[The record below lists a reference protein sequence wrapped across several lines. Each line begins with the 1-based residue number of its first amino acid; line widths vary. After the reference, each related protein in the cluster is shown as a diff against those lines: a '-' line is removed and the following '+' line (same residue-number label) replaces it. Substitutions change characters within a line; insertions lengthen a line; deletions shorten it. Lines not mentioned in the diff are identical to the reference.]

1 MRENLLFETDIFLL
15 CFNYKLKPLV
25 YFQQRKKSISAAS
38 TAIIITH
45 TGTKKF
51 GARKNQ
57 CLSYRYWALRW
68 GAPGQDIAVPA
79 RLFSQ
84 QVSPPAAPPPLV
96 PVHPLP
102 RPFVVAGKAGRGGRA
117 RVGHTECAVYGN
129 SVVVVFIQPIK
140 PLSLGW
146 TIEERS
152 REVRKDV

>member
-1 MRENLLFETDIFLL
+1 MRENLLFETDIFFFVKAFCL
-15 CFNYKLKPLV
+15 FPVQKNGKI
-25 YFQQRKKSISAAS
+25 ISAAS

-57 CLSYRYWALRW
+57 CLSYRYWAL
-68 GAPGQDIAVPA
+68 GSPGPGYCGTGTTFLATGLPA
-79 RLFSQ
+79 RRAASPRACP
-84 QVSPPAAPPPLV
+84 SPPV
-96 PVHPLP
+96 
-102 RPFVVAGKAGRGGRA
+102 VVAGKAGRGGRA

-146 TIEERS
+146 TIEERR